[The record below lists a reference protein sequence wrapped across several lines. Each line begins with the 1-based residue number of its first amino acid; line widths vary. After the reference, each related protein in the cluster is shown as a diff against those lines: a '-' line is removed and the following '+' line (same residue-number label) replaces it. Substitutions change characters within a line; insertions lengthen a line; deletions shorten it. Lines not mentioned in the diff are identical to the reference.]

1 MPGRRFSVR
10 PAGYVRAVQAIPT
23 LETVV
28 VIAKEPVPGRVKTR
42 LVPPLTHA
50 DAAELAAAAISDTL
64 QAAARVPAANRL
76 LAWDGRPGTW
86 VPAGWG
92 FTPQPTG
99 DLDTRLV
106 AAFAAA
112 GSGPTVL
119 VGMDTPQFEPHQ
131 LMRCDPQRFDACL
144 GFARD
149 GGYWAIGYRDPAW
162 AACTID
168 GVPMS
173 RSDTGLIQLDRL
185 RAAGLRV
192 QLLDELTDVDTY
204 GDAVTVAAGA
214 PDTNF
219 AHALAGIETR
229 RLTTASAVS

>member
-92 FTPQPTG
+92 FTPQPSG
-99 DLDTRLV
+99 DLDS
-106 AAFAAA
+106 AA
-112 GSGPTVL
+112 GRGLRGGRERTDRPRRHGHPAVRAAPT
-119 VGMDTPQFEPHQ
+119 
-131 LMRCDPQRFDACL
+131 DAL
-144 GFARD
+144 R
-149 GGYWAIGYRDPAW
+149 PA
-162 AACTID
+162 A
-168 GVPMS
+168 VRRLS
-173 RSDTGLIQLDRL
+173 RL
-185 RAAGLRV
+185 RARRWLLGHRLPRSGLGRSH
-192 QLLDELTDVDTY
+192 DRRRTDVAIGHRSDP
-204 GDAVTVAAGA
+204 ARSAAELRAYACSCWTSSPTSTRMATRSPWPPA
-214 PDTNF
+214 PPIRTSR
-219 AHALAGIETR
+219 TR
-229 RLTTASAVS
+229 WPASRPAA